1 MSEDEEN
8 AAPLDDAAPA
18 SVPAPTREEFAAA
31 RWFTLGFL
39 LIMGAMM
46 IGAIVL
52 AIRVLASIT

>member
-1 MSEDEEN
+1 
-8 AAPLDDAAPA
+8 
-18 SVPAPTREEFAAA
+18 VPEPSREEFAAA

-46 IGAIVL
+46 IGAMVL

>member
-1 MSEDEEN
+1 MSEQDKAPPLEYATP
-8 AAPLDDAAPA
+8 AA
-18 SVPAPTREEFAAA
+18 VPEPTREEFAAA

-46 IGAIVL
+46 IGAMVL